1 LQSDC
6 FFILAVESPG
16 SFWSIPVQS
25 VDQLCLHGRDSDH
38 DISAPGEN
46 ALPNNDSDAETIVR
60 KAGFP
65 KQARDG
71 KTAAR

>member
-1 LQSDC
+1 
-6 FFILAVESPG
+6 
-16 SFWSIPVQS
+16 

-46 ALPNNDSDAETIVR
+46 ALPNNDSDAETIFR